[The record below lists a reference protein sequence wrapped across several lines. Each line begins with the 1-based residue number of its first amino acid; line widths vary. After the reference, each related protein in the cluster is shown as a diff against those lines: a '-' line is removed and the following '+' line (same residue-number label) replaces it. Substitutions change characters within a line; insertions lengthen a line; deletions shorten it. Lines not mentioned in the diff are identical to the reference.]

1 MFIDDLK
8 GFKGSK
14 DMTESII
21 PIKKSTSVLNVKIEN
36 LTDNAIN
43 PALNLANDVGFRMDG
58 LKK

>member
-1 MFIDDLK
+1 
-8 GFKGSK
+8 
-14 DMTESII
+14 MTESII